1 MVSTNNGCSN
11 IHTSILCPLMHH
23 HHYQKRLS
31 SSNLNLKSVSPTA
44 NTTTIFVLIQI
55 VSTCS
60 ALTCMTCATSSSTHQ
75 DAIQLDKF
83 RIIAQLPHPS
93 CYMEP
98 IRCDPDQDVCV
109 TITMNIRDDGLYWIG
124 AGCDRQEYFQ
134 HTACENV
141 RTLTRNVQLNTV
153 QERRVLQRV
162 CVCTFDRCNTAIRV
176 NLLRIDKL
184 SYITILICFLAIFY
198 IYNNIT

>member
-1 MVSTNNGCSN
+1 
-11 IHTSILCPLMHH
+11 
-23 HHYQKRLS
+23 
-31 SSNLNLKSVSPTA
+31 
-44 NTTTIFVLIQI
+44 
-55 VSTCS
+55 
-60 ALTCMTCATSSSTHQ
+60 MTCATSSSTHQ

-153 QERRVLQRV
+153 QERRVLQRLHRLRRPQCPKLPEFRLV
-162 CVCTFDRCNTAIRV
+162 MIFNLISPGVWLLGISVSVDIIRV
-176 NLLRIDKL
+176 Q
-184 SYITILICFLAIFY
+184 
-198 IYNNIT
+198 